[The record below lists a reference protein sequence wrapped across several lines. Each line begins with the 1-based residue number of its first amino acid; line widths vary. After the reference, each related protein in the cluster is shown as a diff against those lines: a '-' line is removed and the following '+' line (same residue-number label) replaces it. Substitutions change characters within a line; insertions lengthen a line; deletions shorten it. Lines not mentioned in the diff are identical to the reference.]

1 MHSRPNWLE
10 KYRIRRISS
19 NRRNRKVTYVDH
31 TNNKAEATHYN
42 MEGGTYHVPRSQ
54 EKIFL
59 KNYIDYIFG
68 ERNGSLSLTEAPLTT
83 DLGVVYSPVF
93 IDFNLKYPLGCD
105 GE

>member
-10 KYRIRRISS
+10 KYRIRRKSS
-19 NRRNRKVTYVDH
+19 NQRNEKAEYVDH
-31 TNNKAEATHYN
+31 TNNQVKPPHFN
-42 MEGGTYHVPRSQ
+42 LEGGTYHVPNSQ

-68 ERNGSLSLTEAPLTT
+68 ERNGSLALTEAPLTT
-83 DLGVVYSPVF
+83 DFGVVYSPIF
-93 IDFNLKYPLGCD
+93 IDFDLKYPLDSD